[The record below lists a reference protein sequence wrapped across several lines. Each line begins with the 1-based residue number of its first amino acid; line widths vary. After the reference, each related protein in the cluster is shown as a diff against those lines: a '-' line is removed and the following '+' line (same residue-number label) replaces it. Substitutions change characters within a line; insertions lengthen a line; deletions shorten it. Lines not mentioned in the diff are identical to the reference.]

1 VLSLLVGIGFQ
12 VLFHSPPGVLF
23 TFPSRYSFAIG
34 HWVVFSLGGWSPR
47 IPTGFLVSRGTP
59 DTAQHASHFAYR
71 AVTSS
76 GAAFLPSSAMLASL
90 SAVHTP
96 RVLLPAVW
104 ALPRSLAATWGID
117 VSFFSSGYLDV
128 SVRRVPS
135 RTLWIHVRVT
145 ASSTAGF
152 PHSDIHG
159 SKPACGSP
167 WLFAACCVLRR
178 LPVPRHSPYALFRL
192 ILIFEIAVPLLC
204 FLLVLSLLLLSML
217 FSRCVSSGA
226 WWAQVDSNHRPH
238 AYQACALTS

>member
-1 VLSLLVGIGFQ
+1 
-12 VLFHSPPGVLF
+12 
-23 TFPSRYSFAIG
+23 
-34 HWVVFSLGGWSPR
+34 VVP
-47 IPTGFLVSRGTP
+47 
-59 DTAQHASHFAYR
+59 
-71 AVTSS
+71 
-76 GAAFLPSSAMLASL
+76 PSSSL

-192 ILIFEIAVPLLC
+192 IFNFRNCSPFALLFACSLSSSSLYALFKVRC
-204 FLLVLSLLLLSML
+204 FG
-217 FSRCVSSGA
+217 CVVGSSGLEPPA
-226 WWAQVDSNHRPH
+226 SRLSGVRSHQLSYEPPHLPWWR
-238 AYQACALTS
+238 